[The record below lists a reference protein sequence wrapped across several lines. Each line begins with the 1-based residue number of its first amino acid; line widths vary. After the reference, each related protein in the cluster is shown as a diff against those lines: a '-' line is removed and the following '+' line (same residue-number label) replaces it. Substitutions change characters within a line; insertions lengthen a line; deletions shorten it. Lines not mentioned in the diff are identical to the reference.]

1 MKNKE
6 NVGGMMTRKES
17 SLEAVDIWAGDFKY
31 STAVYSLEHD
41 RYQQPSVVVPPMA
54 CERRE
59 DSHHQFN

>member
-17 SLEAVDIWAGDFKY
+17 SQAEAVDIWAGDFKY

-41 RYQQPSVVVPPMA
+41 INNQV
-54 CERRE
+54 
-59 DSHHQFN
+59 

>member
-31 STAVYSLEHD
+31 STAVYSLSITISIKPKVWVWH
-41 RYQQPSVVVPPMA
+41 
-54 CERRE
+54 ERRE

>member
-31 STAVYSLEHD
+31 STAVHSLDHD
-41 RYQQPSVVVPPMA
+41 INNQV
-54 CERRE
+54 
-59 DSHHQFN
+59 

>member
-31 STAVYSLEHD
+31 STAVYSLITIQE
-41 RYQQPSVVVPPMA
+41 QPSVVVPPMA